1 MPHPTPGQLD
11 DRSPSPSSPVDHAA
25 APAAQ
30 GAKPTPVLEAVKAQ
44 EAHDIR
50 RPSIQFLANNGLPK
64 RSGSPKVKPGRRL
77 SSPPP
82 PPVFQPRVSFDTFD
96 RPADFIEENSF
107 TLIRK
112 HKDYEYTKRSRT
124 FLCGLDSNDYSE
136 YALEWLIDEL
146 VDDGDEIVC
155 LRVVEKDDKVAA
167 ESSVDHGK
175 YREEAEKLMGRIQS
189 KNTENKAIN
198 VVLEFS
204 VGKVN
209 KVIDEMINLHEP
221 AILIVGTRGRSLGGF
236 QGLLP
241 GSVSKYCLQH
251 SPVPVIV
258 VRPTSK
264 RAKTKRKRLQDPS
277 RTGYRDLLDKS
288 GAAGGHLLDTD
299 HRHSLMLD
307 EIQQAGNE
315 DEAAAVAKAVGFI
328 PPPDEDLPPKTP
340 DSINS
345 GLLSG
350 ENSPD
355 DTRDIGPV
363 LKSPELRNLDTPVD
377 SEASDDDDDGD
388 DEEGGVRM
396 IPPMDSPAESESM
409 SRENES
415 PRDEDEHAEEE
426 KEANVEME
434 AMSDESSPPKS
445 PKTSAE

>member
-1 MPHPTPGQLD
+1 MPHPTPGQPD

-25 APAAQ
+25 PPAPQ
-30 GAKPTPVLEAVKAQ
+30 SAKPTPALEAVKAQ

-50 RPSIQFLANNGLPK
+50 RPLIQFLANNGLPK

-155 LRVVEKDDKVAA
+155 LRVVEKDDKVAG

-175 YREEAEKLMGRIQS
+175 YREEAEKLMERIQG

-198 VVLEFS
+198 LVLEFS

-288 GAAGGHLLDTD
+288 GTAGGHLLDTD

-315 DEAAAVAKAVGFI
+315 DEAAAVAKAVGFV

-377 SEASDDDDDGD
+377 SEVSDDDGD
-388 DEEGGVRM
+388 DEGGVRM
-396 IPPMDSPAESESM
+396 IQSMSPPAGSESTLPVD
-409 SRENES
+409 ES
-415 PRDEDEHAEEE
+415 PHDEDEQAEEE
-426 KEANVEME
+426 KEANAEKDLTSE
-434 AMSDESSPPKS
+434 ESSPPKS
-445 PKTSAE
+445 PKTSID